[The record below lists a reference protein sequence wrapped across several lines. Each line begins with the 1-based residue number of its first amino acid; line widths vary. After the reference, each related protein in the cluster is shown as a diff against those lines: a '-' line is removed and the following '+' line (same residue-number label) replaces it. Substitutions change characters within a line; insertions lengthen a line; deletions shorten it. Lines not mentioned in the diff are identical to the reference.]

1 MTDTT
6 SKLSAEEAQAIE
18 AISGTAAPA
27 QQGTSTAAAPPES
40 AAADADNP
48 IDAQFDLPVDG
59 PASQGY
65 IGAAD
70 ASADE
75 HDVPDE
81 HGEHHLAHGETE
93 GDDADMLAMRSAMLD
108 SAELANRAAGMAAKA
123 AADMHSVTTDMQQV
137 TGEMHAASAALVESH
152 GKQRLNGIVVLAT
165 FGALMLTSMAL
176 FGIMSYRLQSRI
188 TQADEMLLAVGKRI
202 VTMNETMELITGAGE
217 TLRDISSRQD
227 TIVGGQAKLDARLD
241 EVVNSMAQAA
251 AQAASKPA
259 DAKGAP
265 DLAKLIQALDAKVQS
280 QSTALNALSS
290 QVRAA
295 PAAARPDPAAVR
307 REIEAAL
314 RQQKAAEAAAKPV
327 VVAPPPPPAPP
338 PKPKETL
345 VQYPRTQPQG
355 KEAP

>member
-59 PASQGY
+59 PGSQGY

-75 HDVPDE
+75 HDVLDE

-123 AADMHSVTTDMQQV
+123 CSPKVC
-137 TGEMHAASAALVESH
+137 SA
-152 GKQRLNGIVVLAT
+152 
-165 FGALMLTSMAL
+165 
-176 FGIMSYRLQSRI
+176 
-188 TQADEMLLAVGKRI
+188 QA
-202 VTMNETMELITGAGE
+202 
-217 TLRDISSRQD
+217 ISS
-227 TIVGGQAKLDARLD
+227 LL
-241 EVVNSMAQAA
+241 S
-251 AQAASKPA
+251 
-259 DAKGAP
+259 
-265 DLAKLIQALDAKVQS
+265 LALKMPFTTKRWLCSPSALS
-280 QSTALNALSS
+280 SS
-290 QVRAA
+290 QVR
-295 PAAARPDPAAVR
+295 
-307 REIEAAL
+307 EAS
-314 RQQKAAEAAAKPV
+314 
-327 VVAPPPPPAPP
+327 
-338 PKPKETL
+338 
-345 VQYPRTQPQG
+345 
-355 KEAP
+355 

>member
-1 MTDTT
+1 MTDTK
-6 SKLSAEEAQAIE
+6 SQLSAEEAQAID
-18 AISGTAAPA
+18 AISGGATAQGGTVAAPD
-27 QQGTSTAAAPPES
+27 T
-40 AAADADNP
+40 DNP
-48 IDAQFDLPVDG
+48 IDAQFDHPVDG
-59 PASQGY
+59 PASEGY
-65 IGAAD
+65 ISAAD
-70 ASADE
+70 AHTGE
-75 HDVPDE
+75 YDE
-81 HGEHHLAHGETE
+81 HGQHHEAHGETE
-93 GDDADMLAMRSAMLD
+93 GDDADMIAMRSAMLD

-123 AADMHSVTTDMQQV
+123 ATDMHSVTTNMQHV
-137 TGEMHAASAALVESH
+137 TGEMHTASAALVESH
-152 GKQRLNGIVVLAT
+152 NKQRLNGIVVLAT

-217 TLRDISSRQD
+217 ALRDISSRQD

-241 EVVNSMAQAA
+241 EVVAATAQAA

-259 DAKGAP
+259 DPKAH
-265 DLAKLIQALDAKVQS
+265 DLSKLIQALDAKIQS

-290 QVRAA
+290 QVRAV
-295 PAAARPDPAAVR
+295 PAAPRPDPAAVR

-314 RQQKAAEAAAKPV
+314 RQQKAAEVAAKPV

-355 KEAP
+355 KESP

>member
-1 MTDTT
+1 MTDTK
-6 SKLSAEEAQAIE
+6 SKLSPEEAQAID
-18 AISGTAAPA
+18 AISGGATAQGGTVAA
-27 QQGTSTAAAPPES
+27 QDT
-40 AAADADNP
+40 DNP
-48 IDAQFDLPVDG
+48 IDAQFDHPVDG
-59 PASQGY
+59 PASEGY
-65 IGAAD
+65 ISAAD
-70 ASADE
+70 AHTGE
-75 HDVPDE
+75 YDE
-81 HGEHHLAHGETE
+81 HGQHHEAHGETE
-93 GDDADMLAMRSAMLD
+93 GDDADMIAMRSAMLD

-123 AADMHSVTTDMQQV
+123 ATDMHSVTTNMQHV
-137 TGEMHAASAALVESH
+137 TGEMHTASAALVESH
-152 GKQRLNGIVVLAT
+152 NKQRLNGIVVLAT

-217 TLRDISSRQD
+217 ALRDISSRQD

-241 EVVNSMAQAA
+241 EVVAATAQAA

-259 DAKGAP
+259 DPKAQ
-265 DLAKLIQALDAKVQS
+265 DLSKLIQALDAKIQS

-295 PAAARPDPAAVR
+295 PAAPRPDPAAVR

-314 RQQKAAEAAAKPV
+314 RQQKAAEVAAKPV

-345 VQYPRTQPQG
+345 VQSPRTQPQG
-355 KEAP
+355 KESP

>member
-18 AISGTAAPA
+18 AISGVATPVPP
-27 QQGTSTAAAPPES
+27 GGAAA
-40 AAADADNP
+40 AAVADNP

-59 PASQGY
+59 PASGGF
-65 IGAAD
+65 ISAAEPPRIEHEAHD
-70 ASADE
+70 LDDE
-75 HDVPDE
+75 YGHAHE
-81 HGEHHLAHGETE
+81 SHGETE
-93 GDDADMLAMRSAMLD
+93 GDDADMVAMRSAMLD

-123 AADMHSVTTDMQQV
+123 AADMHSVTTAMQGV
-137 TGEMHAASAALVESH
+137 TTEMHEASAALVESH
-152 GKQRLNGIVVLAT
+152 DKQRINGIVVLAT
-165 FGALMLTSMAL
+165 FGALMVTSMVL

-188 TQADEMLLAVGKRI
+188 NQADEMLLAVGKRI

-241 EVVNSMAQAA
+241 EVVGAMAQAA

-259 DAKGAP
+259 DSKGAP

-280 QSTALNALSS
+280 QSSALNALSS

-295 PAAARPDPAAVR
+295 PAAARPDPGAVR

-327 VVAPPPPPAPP
+327 AVAPPPPPAPP

-345 VQYPRTQPQG
+345 VQYPRVQPQG